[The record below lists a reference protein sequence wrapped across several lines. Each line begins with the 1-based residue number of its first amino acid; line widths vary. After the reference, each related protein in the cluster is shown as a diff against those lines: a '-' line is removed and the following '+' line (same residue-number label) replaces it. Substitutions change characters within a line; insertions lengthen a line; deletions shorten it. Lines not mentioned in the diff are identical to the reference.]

1 MFVIIVIILIAIAFI
16 WLIIY
21 GGSMNKTDEER
32 FLEDEEQSF
41 IINKDND
48 VYRRIL
54 GKLDDDYV
62 SSIHNLKL
70 TKEQEEAYKK
80 LTFYNL
86 SKEKELYDEDYYNRL
101 CDDYYWLMVSL
112 IREDKIIDYVEKHCV
127 QK

>member
-112 IREDKIIDYVEKHCV
+112 IREDKIIDYVKKHCV
-127 QK
+127 

>member
-127 QK
+127 